1 MEAAIV
7 SSLPQLGVAGASILV
22 MYLMYKDASA
32 RSTAKDDI
40 LIKQVEKH
48 EATLKGNQEYMKEVH
63 ASTMTQLAHA
73 SRVIEDNVKAY
84 ERVISYIDRQK

>member
-22 MYLMYKDASA
+22 MYLMYKDAAA
-32 RSTAKDDI
+32 RASSKDEL

-48 EATLKGNQEYMKEVH
+48 EVTLKENQVYLREVH
-63 ASTMTQLAHA
+63 ASTMSQLSHA